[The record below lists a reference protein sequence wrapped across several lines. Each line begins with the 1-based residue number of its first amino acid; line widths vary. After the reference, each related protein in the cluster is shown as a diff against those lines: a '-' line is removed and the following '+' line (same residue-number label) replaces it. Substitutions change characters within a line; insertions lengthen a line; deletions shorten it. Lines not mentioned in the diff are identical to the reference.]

1 MCLFTNP
8 SELCNHPEC
17 IRHYFSQYNTSTNNG
32 SLIANI
38 NALIQQHSIALN
50 DLTRKNNTLN
60 QNLDTLTQELLKKT
74 KIPQSN
80 IEEPFS
86 LEGIFRWISS
96 GKTFSLFITLL
107 NSFPDII
114 YKEKGFHVQ
123 VNVTDSNGST
133 VILPNSFTFII
144 ALFTMENPPKL
155 LKRNISG
162 KKILR
167 GTSEAIPEDDGIIHF
182 RNVVVNEV
190 TSHYPNDSFCL
201 VILCPSLSHVKPLAT
216 SGISVRARKHNR

>member
-17 IRHYFSQYNTSTNNG
+17 VRYYFSQYSTSTNNG

-50 DLTRKNNTLN
+50 DLTHKNNTLN
-60 QNLDTLTQELLKKT
+60 QKLDTLTQELSKKT
-74 KIPQSN
+74 KIPQPN
-80 IEEPFS
+80 IEEPFT

-96 GKTFSLFITLL
+96 GKTFSLYITLL

-114 YKEKGFHVQ
+114 YKEKGFYIQ
-123 VNVTDSNGST
+123 ANVIDSNGST
-133 VILPNSFTFII
+133 VILPSTFTFVI

-155 LKRNISG
+155 LKNNISG

-167 GTSEAIPEDDGIIHF
+167 GTSEAVPEVDGIIHF